1 LRKRAIFIYIYPLE
15 KISMEPKKSPEADLE
30 KSRGVFLQFGIVVA
44 LLLCIFLIEYK
55 TYDESVSDL
64 GELDVQMDDEII
76 PITQREV
83 QPPPP
88 PPPPPPEVIEVVED
102 DVELEDELEMQ
113 TTETD
118 MMEEVEVIE
127 MEEEVSDEVLSFAVV
142 ESVPIF
148 PGCEDAKDNDERKTC
163 FQQKVLIFV
172 SNNFEFPEMAKEM
185 GIQGRVYVNF
195 VIEKNGSITNVEIV
209 RGVDPLLDDE
219 AVRVVKKLPKLI
231 PAKQRGKPVRMSF
244 TLPINAKLQ

>member
-1 LRKRAIFIYIYPLE
+1 
-15 KISMEPKKSPEADLE
+15 MQPKKSEQADLE
-30 KSRGVFLQFGIVVA
+30 NYRGLFMQFGMVVA
-44 LLLCIFLIEYK
+44 LLLCIVLIEWK
-55 TYDESVSDL
+55 TYDQSIADL
-64 GELDVQMDDEII
+64 GELDVEIEDEII

-83 QPPPP
+83 APPPP

-102 DVELEDELEMQ
+102 DVELEEELEIQ

-127 MEEEVSDEVLSFAVV
+127 VEEEVSDEVLSFAVV
-142 ESVPIF
+142 ESVPVF
-148 PGCEDAKDNDERKTC
+148 PGCEDAKDNNERKMC
-163 FQQKVLIFV
+163 FQQEILKFV
-172 SNNFEFPEMAKEM
+172 GRNFEFPEMARQM

-195 VIEKNGSITNVEIV
+195 VIERNGGVSNVEVI

-219 AVRVVKKLPKLI
+219 AVRVVKKLPKFT
-231 PAKQRGKPVRMSF
+231 PAKQRGKAVRMSF

>member
-1 LRKRAIFIYIYPLE
+1 
-15 KISMEPKKSPEADLE
+15 MEPKKSPEADLE
-30 KSRGVFLQFGIVVA
+30 KSRGVFLQFGIVLA
-44 LLLCIFLIEYK
+44 LLLSIFLIEYK
-55 TYDESVSDL
+55 TYDESIANL
-64 GELDVQMDDEII
+64 GELEVQMDDEII

-83 QPPPP
+83 APPPP
-88 PPPPPPEVIEVVED
+88 PPPPPPEVIEIVED

-148 PGCEDAKDNDERKTC
+148 PGCEDAKDNDERKAC
-163 FQQKVLIFV
+163 FQQKVLVFV
-172 SNNFEFPEMAKEM
+172 SKNFEFPEMAKEM

>member
-1 LRKRAIFIYIYPLE
+1 
-15 KISMEPKKSPEADLE
+15 MQPKKSEKADLE
-30 KSRGVFLQFGIVVA
+30 NIRSMFLLFGLLTS
-44 LLLCIFLIEYK
+44 LLLCIILIEWK
-55 TYDESVSDL
+55 TYDKAVADL
-64 GELDVQMDDEII
+64 GELDVEVDDEII
-76 PITQREV
+76 PITNRELA
-83 QPPPP
+83 PPPP

-102 DVELEDELEMQ
+102 DVELEEELEIQ

-127 MEEEVSDEVLSFAVV
+127 MEEEESDEVLSFAVV

-148 PGCEDAKDNDERKTC
+148 PGCEDSKNNAERKMC
-163 FQQKVLIFV
+163 FQQKILQFV
-172 SNNFEFPEMAKEM
+172 SREFKFPEMARQM
-185 GIQGRVYVNF
+185 GIQGRVYVMF
-195 VIEKNGSITNVEIV
+195 VIEKNGKITNVEVV

-219 AVRVVKKLPKLI
+219 AVRVVKELPKLT

>member
-1 LRKRAIFIYIYPLE
+1 
-15 KISMEPKKSPEADLE
+15 MEPKKSPEADLE
-30 KSRGVFLQFGIVVA
+30 KSRGVFLQFGIVLA
-44 LLLCIFLIEYK
+44 LLLSIFLIEYK
-55 TYDESVSDL
+55 TYDESIANL
-64 GELDVQMDDEII
+64 GELEVQMDDEII

-83 QPPPP
+83 APPPP

-148 PGCEDAKDNDERKTC
+148 PGCEDAKDNDERKAC
-163 FQQKVLIFV
+163 FQQKVLVFV
-172 SNNFEFPEMAKEM
+172 SRNFEFPEMAKEM

>member
-1 LRKRAIFIYIYPLE
+1 
-15 KISMEPKKSPEADLE
+15 MDPKKSLEADLE

-55 TYDESVSDL
+55 TYDRSLSDL
-64 GELDVQMDDEII
+64 GELDIEMDDDII

-88 PPPPPPEVIEVVED
+88 LPPPPPEIIEVVED
-102 DVELEDELEMQ
+102 DVELEEELEMQ
-113 TTETD
+113 TTDTD

-127 MEEEVSDEVLSFAVV
+127 MEEEISDEVLSFAVV

-148 PGCEDAKDNDERKTC
+148 PGCEDAKDNEERKTC
-163 FQQKVLIFV
+163 FQQKILVFV
-172 SNNFEFPEMAKEM
+172 SRNFEFPEMAKEM

-195 VIEKNGSITNVEIV
+195 VIERNGSISNVEIV

-219 AVRVVKKLPKLI
+219 AVRVVKKLPRLT

>member
-1 LRKRAIFIYIYPLE
+1 
-15 KISMEPKKSPEADLE
+15 MEPKKAPEADLE
-30 KSRGVFLQFGIVVA
+30 KLRGVFLQFGIVVA

-55 TYDESVSDL
+55 TYDKSIADL
-64 GELDVQMDDEII
+64 GELDVEMDDEII

-83 QPPPP
+83 APPPP

-148 PGCEDAKDNDERKTC
+148 PGCEDAKDNDERKNC
-163 FQQKVLIFV
+163 FQQKILTFV
-172 SNNFEFPEMAKEM
+172 SKNFEFPEMARQM

-219 AVRVVKKLPKLI
+219 AVRVVKKLPKLT

>member
-1 LRKRAIFIYIYPLE
+1 MRRRAIFIYIYALE

-55 TYDESVSDL
+55 TYDESVADL

-83 QPPPP
+83 APPPP

-163 FQQKVLIFV
+163 FQQKVLVFV

>member
-1 LRKRAIFIYIYPLE
+1 MQA
-15 KISMEPKKSPEADLE
+15 KKSEQADLE
-30 KSRGVFLQFGIVVA
+30 NYRALFLQFGLVVA
-44 LLLCIFLIEYK
+44 LLLSITLIEYK
-55 TYDESVSDL
+55 TYDESVANL
-64 GELDVQMDDEII
+64 GELEVEIEDEII

-83 QPPPP
+83 APPPP
-88 PPPPPPEVIEVVED
+88 PPPPPPEIIEVVED
-102 DVELEDELEMQ
+102 DVELEEELEIES
-113 TTETD
+113 TETD

-127 MEEEVSDEVLSFAVV
+127 IEEEVSDEVLSFAVV

-148 PGCEDAKDNDERKTC
+148 PGCEDAKDNNERKMC
-163 FQQKVLIFV
+163 FQQKILVFV
-172 SNNFEFPEMAKEM
+172 SQNFEFPEMARQM

-195 VIEKNGSITNVEIV
+195 VIEKNGSISGVEVV

-219 AVRVVKKLPKLI
+219 AVRVVKKLPKLT

>member
-1 LRKRAIFIYIYPLE
+1 
-15 KISMEPKKSPEADLE
+15 MEPKKSPEADLE

-55 TYDESVSDL
+55 TYDESISNL

-83 QPPPP
+83 TPPPP
-88 PPPPPPEVIEVVED
+88 PPPPPPEVIEVVDD

-148 PGCEDAKDNDERKTC
+148 PGCEDAKDNEERKTC

-195 VIEKNGSITNVEIV
+195 VIEKNGTITNVEIV

>member
-1 LRKRAIFIYIYPLE
+1 
-15 KISMEPKKSPEADLE
+15 
-30 KSRGVFLQFGIVVA
+30 
-44 LLLCIFLIEYK
+44 
-55 TYDESVSDL
+55 
-64 GELDVQMDDEII
+64 
-76 PITQREV
+76 
-83 QPPPP
+83 
-88 PPPPPPEVIEVVED
+88 
-102 DVELEDELEMQ
+102 MQ

-148 PGCEDAKDNDERKTC
+148 PGCEDAKDNDERKAC
-163 FQQKVLIFV
+163 FQQKVLVFV
-172 SNNFEFPEMAKEM
+172 SKNFEFPEMAKEM

>member
-1 LRKRAIFIYIYPLE
+1 
-15 KISMEPKKSPEADLE
+15 MQPKKSEKADLE
-30 KSRGVFLQFGIVVA
+30 SIRSLFLLFGLLTS
-44 LLLCIFLIEYK
+44 LLLCIILIEWK
-55 TYDESVSDL
+55 TYDKSIADL
-64 GELDVQMDDEII
+64 GELDVEIDDEVI
-76 PITQREV
+76 PITNRELA
-83 QPPPP
+83 PPPP

-102 DVELEDELEMQ
+102 DVELEEELEIQ

-127 MEEEVSDEVLSFAVV
+127 VEEEESDEVLNFAVV

-148 PGCEDAKDNDERKTC
+148 PGCEKAKDNAERKNC
-163 FQQKVLIFV
+163 FQQEIMRFV
-172 SNNFEFPEMAKEM
+172 SREFKFPEMARQM
-185 GIQGRVYVNF
+185 GIQGRVYVSF
-195 VIEKNGSITNVEIV
+195 IIEKNGKISDVKV
-209 RGVDPLLDDE
+209 LRSVDPLIDDE

>member
-1 LRKRAIFIYIYPLE
+1 
-15 KISMEPKKSPEADLE
+15 MEPKKSPEADLE
-30 KSRGVFLQFGIVVA
+30 KSRGVFLQFGIVIA
-44 LLLCIFLIEYK
+44 LLLSIFLIEYK
-55 TYDESVSDL
+55 TYDESIANL
-64 GELDVQMDDEII
+64 GELEVQMDDEII
-76 PITQREV
+76 PITQRDV
-83 QPPPP
+83 APPPP

-148 PGCEDAKDNDERKTC
+148 PGCEDAKDNDERKAC
-163 FQQKVLIFV
+163 FQQKVLVFV
-172 SNNFEFPEMAKEM
+172 SKNFEFPEMAKEM

-195 VIEKNGSITNVEIV
+195 VIEKNGTITNVEIV

>member
-1 LRKRAIFIYIYPLE
+1 
-15 KISMEPKKSPEADLE
+15 MEPKKSPEADLE

>member
-1 LRKRAIFIYIYPLE
+1 
-15 KISMEPKKSPEADLE
+15 MEPKKSPEADLE

-55 TYDESVSDL
+55 TYDESISDL

-83 QPPPP
+83 APPPP

-102 DVELEDELEMQ
+102 DVELEDELELQ

-148 PGCEDAKDNDERKTC
+148 PGCEDAKDNEERKTC

>member
-1 LRKRAIFIYIYPLE
+1 
-15 KISMEPKKSPEADLE
+15 MQPKKSEKADLE
-30 KSRGVFLQFGIVVA
+30 NYRGLFTQFGLIIA
-44 LLLCIFLIEYK
+44 LLLAIVLIEWK
-55 TYDESVSDL
+55 TYDQSVADL
-64 GELDVQMDDEII
+64 GELDVEVDDEII
-76 PITQREV
+76 PITNREIA
-83 QPPPP
+83 PPPP

-102 DVELEDELEMQ
+102 DVELEEELEIQ

-127 MEEEVSDEVLSFAVV
+127 IEEEESDEVLSFAVV

-148 PGCEDAKDNDERKTC
+148 PGCEDSKDNNERKMC
-163 FQQKVLIFV
+163 FQQKILQFV
-172 SNNFEFPEMAKEM
+172 GREFQFPEMARQM

-195 VIEKNGSITNVEIV
+195 VIEKNGSISNVQV
-209 RGVDPLLDDE
+209 MRGVDPLLDDE
-219 AVRVVKKLPKLI
+219 AVRVVKKLPKLT

>member
-1 LRKRAIFIYIYPLE
+1 
-15 KISMEPKKSPEADLE
+15 MQPKKSEKADLE
-30 KSRGVFLQFGIVVA
+30 NYRGLFMQFGLVVA
-44 LLLCIFLIEYK
+44 LLLCIVLIEWK
-55 TYDESVSDL
+55 TYDQSIADL
-64 GELDVQMDDEII
+64 GELEVEIEDEII

-83 QPPPP
+83 APPPP

-102 DVELEDELEMQ
+102 DVELEEELEIQ

-127 MEEEVSDEVLSFAVV
+127 IEEEVSDEVLSFAVV

-148 PGCEDAKDNDERKTC
+148 PGCEDAKDNDERKMC
-163 FQQKVLIFV
+163 FQQEILKFV
-172 SNNFEFPEMAKEM
+172 GRNFEFPEMARQM

-195 VIEKNGSITNVEIV
+195 VIERNGGVSNVEVI

-219 AVRVVKKLPKLI
+219 AVRVVKKLPKFT
-231 PAKQRGKPVRMSF
+231 PAKQRGKAVRMSF